1 MRSAGS
7 GCGALYLAV
16 RTPADLISSLH
27 SEKSRGMLSG
37 TVKWFNPTKG

>member
-1 MRSAGS
+1 VRSAGS
-7 GCGALYLAV
+7 GCGARYLAV